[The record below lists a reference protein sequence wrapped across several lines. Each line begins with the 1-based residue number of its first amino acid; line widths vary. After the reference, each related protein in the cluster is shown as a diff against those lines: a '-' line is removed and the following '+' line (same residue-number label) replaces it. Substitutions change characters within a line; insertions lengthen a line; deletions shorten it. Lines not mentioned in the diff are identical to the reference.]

1 MFSAILLQSQIAKQS
16 ETTLLL
22 TYNLREM
29 TASHFLSFVKTP
41 DGAHG
46 GRKETQF
53 RFVIDGCHS

>member
-29 TASHFLSFVKTP
+29 TASYFLSFVKTQ

-46 GRKETQF
+46 GR
-53 RFVIDGCHS
+53 